1 MKNTLI
7 FLDTETTGTGPD
19 DRLIQV
25 GYRTTDGVDVN
36 QLYSIDRKIEIA
48 AMAVHHVTEKM
59 LEGKPVFIGG
69 PEYEDLKGRFA
80 KSQIFIAHN
89 AKFDVDMIEKEGLKV
104 GPIIDTLKIAR
115 ILDPN
120 EKIDSYAMQY
130 LRYLLGIEVEAIA
143 HDAWG
148 DILVLEQLFYRLL
161 KKIVVEKEITQ
172 DEAIGWMIEESK
184 KPTLFRSIR
193 FGKHKGKKF
202 EDLANEDPGYLR
214 WLLGE
219 KEKEET
225 PDDDWIYTLRHYLHL

>member
-1 MKNTLI
+1 
-7 FLDTETTGTGPD
+7 
-19 DRLIQV
+19 
-25 GYRTTDGVDVN
+25 
-36 QLYSIDRKIEIA
+36 
-48 AMAVHHVTEKM
+48 
-59 LEGKPVFIGG
+59 
-69 PEYEDLKGRFA
+69 
-80 KSQIFIAHN
+80 
-89 AKFDVDMIEKEGLKV
+89 LKV

>member
-89 AKFDVDMIEKEGLKV
+89 AK
-104 GPIIDTLKIAR
+104 
-115 ILDPN
+115 
-120 EKIDSYAMQY
+120 
-130 LRYLLGIEVEAIA
+130 
-143 HDAWG
+143 
-148 DILVLEQLFYRLL
+148 
-161 KKIVVEKEITQ
+161 
-172 DEAIGWMIEESK
+172 
-184 KPTLFRSIR
+184 
-193 FGKHKGKKF
+193 
-202 EDLANEDPGYLR
+202 
-214 WLLGE
+214 
-219 KEKEET
+219 
-225 PDDDWIYTLRHYLHL
+225 